1 MILVTAAI
9 LTVQSSMLQ
18 PSYAQSQF
26 GVLNPQSQT
35 AVLDLHNRERAAV
48 GVPPLTWSRS
58 LEIDAQGYAQSLASR
73 NLDLGLIPPSSNV
86 AATGEGENL
95 AWGTRGAFSAET
107 LAQSW
112 ANEKANYVPGTPIA
126 GNLAGPNGFYGH
138 YTQMVWSSTTEIGC
152 GMSYDASQDYL
163 VCRYS
168 PPGNILGQT
177 AYGQGAPPP
186 AATNATA
193 APATNALPP
202 PPAAED
208 EEQNTLDDQGAA
220 GQDAGAPPADQ
231 AVVEEEVGGEVIQE
245 VPPQ

>member
-18 PSYAQSQF
+18 PSYAQ
-26 GVLNPQSQT
+26 LDPQSQT
-35 AVLDLHNRERAAV
+35 ALLDLHNRERAAV
-48 GVPPLTWSRS
+48 GVPPVTWSQS
-58 LEIDAQGYAQSLASR
+58 LAIDAQNYAQTLASR

-86 AATGEGENL
+86 QATGEGENL

-126 GNLAGPNGFYGH
+126 GNLAGPNGVYGH

-152 GMSYDASQDYL
+152 GMAYDASQDYL
-163 VCRYS
+163 VCRYL
-168 PPGNILGQT
+168 PAGNILGQT